1 MYDFSDTTQ
10 EEQTHFDY
18 TIIFF
23 KMKNILLALLET
35 TLLQS
40 PRKPSVFYDVSNAS
54 SVNRAKTDHCHVFTH
69 AKLK

>member
-1 MYDFSDTTQ
+1 MYDFNDTKQ

-35 TLLQS
+35 TLL
-40 PRKPSVFYDVSNAS
+40 PRKPSVLYDVSNAS
-54 SVNRAKTDHCHVFTH
+54 SVNRAKADHCHVFTH